1 MADVIKLSVFA
12 VICCAI
18 TLTVRAYRPEL
29 AQQAA
34 VATGAMVL
42 IYAMEKLGGIFG
54 EIKTML
60 ETYGVPSELLTVL
73 IKLTGIVY
81 LVQFAA
87 DACRHCGAGGTCRE
101 NNDSFA
107 VHTVY
112 KAGDGHDSAADGGGG
127 MNAADISTLDIGAWS
142 ELWNSL
148 NGQSLG
154 FTLKELMER
163 FMGMGAMDAEGIW
176 QRLIAAITGALKQNM
191 LSYIAIIAVA
201 FICAIVGI
209 ISAEDGAGGAGAL
222 VCAAI
227 GTSAAAAKLSVLIAS
242 AYGAMDSLCSCMELI
257 APVLSAAIAASGEAA
272 SSAALSPLAAFL
284 SGTVAGVFKSTVLP
298 LCAGAGVCAM
308 LSALTGEEKLSKLFK
323 LIKSLIR
330 WLSGA
335 VFTLYFATVGIW
347 GIGARSS
354 DSVAVKTAKYAID
367 KGVPIVGGAVSGT
380 VDTVLEGASLIKNS
394 AGLAALVTLALVV
407 LSPLASMACNAVC
420 ARGTAAVCSALGD
433 ARISTLMERVA
444 DAINGLFASVLAV
457 AAMFMA
463 TCALALGTAGL

>member
-1 MADVIKLSVFA
+1 M
-12 VICCAI
+12 
-18 TLTVRAYRPEL
+18 
-29 AQQAA
+29 
-34 VATGAMVL
+34 
-42 IYAMEKLGGIFG
+42 
-54 EIKTML
+54 
-60 ETYGVPSELLTVL
+60 
-73 IKLTGIVY
+73 
-81 LVQFAA
+81 
-87 DACRHCGAGGTCRE
+87 
-101 NNDSFA
+101 
-107 VHTVY
+107 
-112 KAGDGHDSAADGGGG
+112 
-127 MNAADISTLDIGAWS
+127 
-142 ELWNSL
+142 
-148 NGQSLG
+148 
-154 FTLKELMER
+154 
-163 FMGMGAMDAEGIW
+163 
-176 QRLIAAITGALKQNM
+176 
-191 LSYIAIIAVA
+191 
-201 FICAIVGI
+201 
-209 ISAEDGAGGAGAL
+209 
-222 VCAAI
+222 
-227 GTSAAAAKLSVLIAS
+227 
-242 AYGAMDSLCSCMELI
+242 
-257 APVLSAAIAASGEAA
+257 
-272 SSAALSPLAAFL
+272 
-284 SGTVAGVFKSTVLP
+284 
-298 LCAGAGVCAM
+298 CAM

-347 GIGARSS
+347 CIGARSS

>member
-1 MADVIKLSVFA
+1 
-12 VICCAI
+12 
-18 TLTVRAYRPEL
+18 
-29 AQQAA
+29 
-34 VATGAMVL
+34 
-42 IYAMEKLGGIFG
+42 
-54 EIKTML
+54 
-60 ETYGVPSELLTVL
+60 
-73 IKLTGIVY
+73 
-81 LVQFAA
+81 
-87 DACRHCGAGGTCRE
+87 
-101 NNDSFA
+101 
-107 VHTVY
+107 
-112 KAGDGHDSAADGGGG
+112 

-163 FMGMGAMDAEGIW
+163 FMGTGAMDAEGIW

-335 VFTLYFATVGIW
+335 VFTLYFA
-347 GIGARSS
+347 
-354 DSVAVKTAKYAID
+354 SVRAQATALPLK
-367 KGVPIVGGAVSGT
+367 P
-380 VDTVLEGASLIKNS
+380 
-394 AGLAALVTLALVV
+394 
-407 LSPLASMACNAVC
+407 LSMQ
-420 ARGTAAVCSALGD
+420 
-433 ARISTLMERVA
+433 
-444 DAINGLFASVLAV
+444 
-457 AAMFMA
+457 
-463 TCALALGTAGL
+463 

>member
-1 MADVIKLSVFA
+1 
-12 VICCAI
+12 
-18 TLTVRAYRPEL
+18 
-29 AQQAA
+29 
-34 VATGAMVL
+34 
-42 IYAMEKLGGIFG
+42 
-54 EIKTML
+54 
-60 ETYGVPSELLTVL
+60 
-73 IKLTGIVY
+73 
-81 LVQFAA
+81 
-87 DACRHCGAGGTCRE
+87 
-101 NNDSFA
+101 
-107 VHTVY
+107 
-112 KAGDGHDSAADGGGG
+112 

-148 NGQSLG
+148 NGQSFG
-154 FTLKELMER
+154 FTLKELIER
-163 FMGMGAMDAEGIW
+163 FMGAGAVDAEGIW

-201 FICAIVGI
+201 FICAIIGI
-209 ISAEDGAGGAGAL
+209 MSAEDGAGGAGAL

-242 AYGAMDSLCSCMELI
+242 AYGAIDSLCSCMELI

-420 ARGTAAVCSALGD
+420 ARGAAAVCSALGD

-444 DAINGLFASVLAV
+444 DAVNGLFASVLAV

>member
-1 MADVIKLSVFA
+1 
-12 VICCAI
+12 
-18 TLTVRAYRPEL
+18 
-29 AQQAA
+29 
-34 VATGAMVL
+34 
-42 IYAMEKLGGIFG
+42 
-54 EIKTML
+54 
-60 ETYGVPSELLTVL
+60 
-73 IKLTGIVY
+73 
-81 LVQFAA
+81 
-87 DACRHCGAGGTCRE
+87 
-101 NNDSFA
+101 
-107 VHTVY
+107 
-112 KAGDGHDSAADGGGG
+112 

-163 FMGMGAMDAEGIW
+163 FMGTGAMDAEGIW

-191 LSYIAIIAVA
+191 LSYLAIIAAA
-201 FICAIVGI
+201 FICAII
-209 ISAEDGAGGAGAL
+209 CIMSAEDGAGGAGAL

-354 DSVAVKTAKYAID
+354 DSVAVKTAKYALD
-367 KGVPIVGGAVSGT
+367 KGVP

>member
-1 MADVIKLSVFA
+1 MELTERAKLRLYA
-12 VICCAI
+12 KG
-18 TLTVRAYRPEL
+18 AY
-29 AQQAA
+29 
-34 VATGAMVL
+34 G
-42 IYAMEKLGGIFG
+42 
-54 EIKTML
+54 
-60 ETYGVPSELLTVL
+60 
-73 IKLTGIVY
+73 
-81 LVQFAA
+81 
-87 DACRHCGAGGTCRE
+87 
-101 NNDSFA
+101 A
-107 VHTVY
+107 VHGY
-112 KAGDGHDSAADGGGG
+112 GRNGCGRNMAKAHCR
-127 MNAADISTLDIGAWS
+127 N
-142 ELWNSL
+142 
-148 NGQSLG
+148 NGR
-154 FTLKELMER
+154 TE
-163 FMGMGAMDAEGIW
+163 AE
-176 QRLIAAITGALKQNM
+176 
-191 LSYIAIIAVA
+191 YA
-201 FICAIVGI
+201 FIYCDNCRCVHMRD
-209 ISAEDGAGGAGAL
+209 SWHYQRAGGAGAL

>member
-1 MADVIKLSVFA
+1 
-12 VICCAI
+12 
-18 TLTVRAYRPEL
+18 
-29 AQQAA
+29 
-34 VATGAMVL
+34 
-42 IYAMEKLGGIFG
+42 
-54 EIKTML
+54 
-60 ETYGVPSELLTVL
+60 
-73 IKLTGIVY
+73 
-81 LVQFAA
+81 
-87 DACRHCGAGGTCRE
+87 
-101 NNDSFA
+101 
-107 VHTVY
+107 
-112 KAGDGHDSAADGGGG
+112 

-163 FMGMGAMDAEGIW
+163 FMGTGAMDAEGIW

-191 LSYIAIIAVA
+191 LSYLAIIAAA
-201 FICAIVGI
+201 FICAII
-209 ISAEDGAGGAGAL
+209 CIMSAEDGAGGAGAL
-222 VCAAI
+222 VCTAI
-227 GTSAAAAKLSVLIAS
+227 GTSAAA

-347 GIGARSS
+347 SIGARSS

>member
-1 MADVIKLSVFA
+1 
-12 VICCAI
+12 
-18 TLTVRAYRPEL
+18 
-29 AQQAA
+29 
-34 VATGAMVL
+34 
-42 IYAMEKLGGIFG
+42 
-54 EIKTML
+54 
-60 ETYGVPSELLTVL
+60 
-73 IKLTGIVY
+73 
-81 LVQFAA
+81 
-87 DACRHCGAGGTCRE
+87 
-101 NNDSFA
+101 
-107 VHTVY
+107 
-112 KAGDGHDSAADGGGG
+112 

-163 FMGMGAMDAEGIW
+163 FMGTGAMDAEGIW

-227 GTSAAAAKLSVLIAS
+227 GTSAAAAKLSVLIVS

-257 APVLSAAIAASGEAA
+257 APVLSAAIAASGD
-272 SSAALSPLAAFL
+272 AAFL

>member
-34 VATGAMVL
+34 VAAGAMVL

-81 LVQFAA
+81 LVQ
-87 DACRHCGAGGTCRE
+87 CGAGGTCRE

-112 KAGDGHDSAADGGGG
+112 KAGDGHDSATDGGGG

-163 FMGMGAMDAEGIW
+163 FMGTGAMDAEGIW

-227 GTSAAAAKLSVLIAS
+227 GTSAAAAKLSVLIVS